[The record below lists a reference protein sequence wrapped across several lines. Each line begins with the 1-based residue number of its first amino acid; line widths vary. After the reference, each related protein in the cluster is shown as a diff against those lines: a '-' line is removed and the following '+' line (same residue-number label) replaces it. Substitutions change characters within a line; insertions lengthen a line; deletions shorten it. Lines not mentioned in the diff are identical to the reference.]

1 MRRRR
6 KITPVWLSVTRK
18 LYTYIGGT
26 SLLTLLSDKFNL
38 DEVSKDL
45 LIQFFFIGLTA
56 IQIVCDVSYAREKP
70 EDFAPDKTDKIK
82 S

>member
-1 MRRRR
+1 MRR
-6 KITPVWLSVTRK
+6 KKVTPRWLSITRK

-38 DEVSKDL
+38 DETSKDIL
-45 LIQFFFIGLTA
+45 LQFYMIGLAA
-56 IQIVCDVSYAREKP
+56 IQIVCDVSYAKEKP
-70 EDFAPDKTDKIK
+70 QDFEPEHKNIK